1 MSEPEEECLTLIEL
15 QTAKRIT
22 ENRNQRMRNMLSEL
36 HRTKPKGW
44 KKRFQ
49 HVQDELIRSAGLVG
63 RLERRI
69 RGAVEGATG
78 PAEEEEH
85 VY

>member
-15 QTAKRIT
+15 QAAKRIT
-22 ENRNQRMRNMLSEL
+22 ENRNQRMRCKLAEL

-69 RGAVEGATG
+69 RAVVEGETG
-78 PAEEEEH
+78 PAEED
-85 VY
+85 VNV